1 MKQSILNLY
10 KENKNV
16 IGILCLFIIIQPFLD
31 ISVFFTNQ
39 NFEFL
44 GFTIPTLI
52 RCCFIAILAL
62 ISLKHLNK
70 GRDYLFLLIY
80 FILLF
85 IYTLLHHFVASGS
98 DVVAPSSF
106 SYSLFSELF
115 YIIRMI
121 MPLAII
127 YFTRYSKVTYEKFI
141 GTILI
146 SSLIIGTII
155 VVGNTLCISLT
166 SYATSTNHTAIN
178 WIIWFMDYSKEF
190 DFYEMTSKGW
200 FYMANQVGGLMM
212 LLLPFCIYDLIKKSN
227 KLNIFATFSLI
238 SAMIM
243 LGTRT
248 ASYGWLLICFCFII
262 VLIFLKFIKKEKWW
276 KLERLLPTILIIF
289 LSGILLLFSPINT
302 RKYGYS
308 LGDVDKVTVAP
319 DKITKDNIDDVYS
332 YIEKNYSVFG
342 IQDVYIKKLYTYKYD
357 PEFWLKIFK
366 YSKENGVI
374 ENREMQTLI
383 TKRIDKLNDSNL
395 KYKLFGY
402 SFSRMRNGYIYIE
415 HDFVAQAF
423 TMGYFGLLLLIGPYI
438 GVMMLVFI
446 KILKKIKTQPKLIDF
461 TFMISICALLFTSL
475 FTGHLLDELFVM
487 IYAGFI
493 CGFFLKR
500 VSTKE
505 IKIDEKN

>member
-1 MKQSILNLY
+1 MKQHIIEFY
-10 KENKNV
+10 KENKNM

-31 ISVFFTNQ
+31 ISVFFTNPSL
-39 NFEFL
+39 EFF

-52 RCCFIAILAL
+52 RCIFIAILAL

-70 GRDYLFLLIY
+70 GRDYLLLLIY
-80 FILLF
+80 FTLLF
-85 IYTLLHHFVASGS
+85 IYTLLHHFISS
-98 DVVAPSSF
+98 SSIVVVPSSF

-121 MPLAII
+121 LPLTII
-127 YFTRYSKVTYEKFI
+127 YFTRYSKINYEKFI
-141 GTILI
+141 NTILI
-146 SSLIIGTII
+146 SSLLIGTII

-166 SYATSTNHTAIN
+166 SYATSTNHTSIN

-212 LLLPFCIYDLIKKSN
+212 LLLPFCIYDLIKKIN
-227 KLNIFATFSLI
+227 VLNFLATVFLLL
-238 SAMIM
+238 AMIM

-248 ASYGWLLICFCFII
+248 ASYGWLLICFCFMV
-262 VLIFLKFIKKEKWW
+262 VLVFLVFIKKEKWW
-276 KLERLLPTILIIF
+276 GVKRLFPIFLVILFAGIIF
-289 LSGILLLFSPINT
+289 IFSPINT

-308 LGDVDKVTVAP
+308 LGDINKVTVAP
-319 DKITKDNIDDVYS
+319 SKITKDNINDVYS

-342 IQDVYIKKLYTYKYD
+342 IQDIYIKKIYTYKYD
-357 PEFWLKIFK
+357 PKFWLDIFE
-366 YSKENGVI
+366 YSKKNGVI
-374 ENREMQTLI
+374 ENREMQIFI
-383 TKRIDKLNDSNL
+383 TNRIDKLNNSSL

-415 HDFVAQAF
+415 HDFIAQAF

-461 TFMISICALLFTSL
+461 TFMLSICALLFASL

-500 VSTKE
+500 VSTEE